1 MTMPFH
7 QLDTDAQ
14 VAALLPLARQILA
27 QYPVGDVAELESINH
42 EYNSTFSVQA
52 IGGQKY
58 ALRINVNSART
69 PANLSAEL
77 WWMSQI
83 QAVTVPKP
91 VANQDARLSTSV
103 WFEPL
108 NRQLHAVLFE
118 WLPGQE
124 VGDEPTDQQLT
135 AMGAAMARLH
145 LESARLQLPPD
156 ASLPNL
162 QDPWWGEP
170 NLLAHPTEQLA
181 ASQVAAIAQAQ
192 DKISAIVD
200 QLYATGTPQ
209 LIHADLHGWNLMWH
223 QGQLAVFDFDDAGI
237 GLRQQDIA
245 TALYYLDTP
254 QERQTWLAGYNQI
267 TDAPAGQEA
276 WLPALL
282 VQRRLHLLNYLV
294 GSTNPEHRAMV
305 ADYLA
310 ETIRRIDQYMGKGH

>member
-1 MTMPFH
+1 MTLPFH

-27 QYPVGDVAELESINH
+27 QYPVGEVAELESINH
-42 EYNSTFSVQA
+42 EYNSTFSVQTT
-52 IGGQKY
+52 GGQKY

-91 VANQDARLSTSV
+91 VANQEARLSTSV
-103 WFEPL
+103 WFESL
-108 NRQLHAVLFE
+108 NRPLHAVLFE

-145 LESARLQLPPD
+145 LESAQLQLPSD
-156 ASLPNL
+156 ASLPDL
-162 QDPWWGEP
+162 RDPWWGEP
-170 NLLAHPTEQLA
+170 NLLAQPTDQLS

-192 DKISAIVD
+192 DSISAAVD
-200 QLYATGTPQ
+200 HLYATGTPQ
-209 LIHADLHGWNLMWH
+209 LIHADLHGWNQMWH
-223 QGQLAVFDFDDAGI
+223 QDQLAVFDFDDAGI

-254 QERQTWLAGYNQI
+254 EQRQTWLAGYNQI
-267 TDAPAGQEA
+267 NDVPAGQDT

-305 ADYLA
+305 TDYLS
-310 ETIRRIDQYMGKGH
+310 ETIHRINQFIGKGH